1 MKRLSKVNPAQPNFS
16 WDKDSPALQ
25 AKLRMVTLPTDE
37 SRDLSSQF
45 VFTQPELWVPV
56 AVVNG
61 NVHILPGIPRL
72 CMCTLASS
80 RTKKYAANVDCCIVQ
95 ALLDG
100 LKPHIQSR
108 IAVSTPISRIIIST
122 PMPESEVAGY
132 LAQLAARVEPKG
144 VKVGSYPH
152 WGEARNSVTLT
163 GRYVKRDWQPS
174 YG

>member
-16 WDKDSPALQ
+16 WDVDSPALQ

-72 CMCTLASS
+72 CMSSLAVSNVNEH
-80 RTKKYAANVDCCIVQ
+80 AANVGHYTTVQ

-108 IAVSTPISRIIIST
+108 IAISTPISRIIIST
-122 PMPESEVAGY
+122 PLPESEVAGY
-132 LAQLAARVEPKG
+132 LTQLAARVEPKG

-163 GRYVKRDWQPS
+163 GR
-174 YG
+174 